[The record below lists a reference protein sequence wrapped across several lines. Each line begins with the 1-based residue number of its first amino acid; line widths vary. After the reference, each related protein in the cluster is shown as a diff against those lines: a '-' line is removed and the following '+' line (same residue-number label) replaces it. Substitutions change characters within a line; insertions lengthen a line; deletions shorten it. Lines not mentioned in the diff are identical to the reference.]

1 MRLSNL
7 VAKIED
13 RVVAA
18 YAVAKPAM
26 LARANAAHD
35 TLIIH
40 VEAAKHAHTFY
51 KQVVADVKAKR

>member
-1 MRLSNL
+1 MRLSNW

-18 YAVAKPAM
+18 YAVTKPAVS
-26 LARANAAHD
+26 ARLTKAHD

-51 KQVVADVKAKR
+51 KQVVADVQAKR